1 MRIKTSLLVA
11 AALFSAATMSSA
23 ETLTRQ
29 NGAPVGDN
37 QNSQTAG
44 PWGPVLLQDSHLIEK
59 LAAFDRERTPE
70 RVVHA
75 RGTGVHG
82 YYENYVDLSDI
93 TVAAPFQS
101 ENKKTDVFV
110 RFSAV
115 IHGHQSPETLRDPR
129 GFAVKFY
136 TEQGNWDLVGNNF
149 PVFFIRDAIKFPDMV
164 HSLKPSPVTNA
175 QSAARLFDFFSHVPE
190 STHMLTHLFS
200 DMGTPKS
207 YLNMDG
213 SSVHAFKFVN
223 DKGQVKY
230 FKLTWK
236 TKQGQKN
243 FTAKEAQEMQGKDFQ
258 PMTTDIYTR
267 IGQNGETASW
277 DLYLQTMEP
286 EQLDD
291 FDFNPLDTTKIWPE
305 SLIPAKKI
313 GKLTL
318 NRVPDNFFEETEQ
331 AAFAPSNLIPGIE
344 PSEDRMLQGRLF
356 SYADTQRYR
365 IGVNA
370 YRIPINAPR
379 NAQINNHEQH
389 GKLRTTN
396 STRDVNYQPSRRV
409 ALDDDNQYKYA
420 QTPLSGTTQ
429 QAPFYKQRNF
439 AQAGEKFRS
448 FSKVE
453 QQHLIENL
461 GTTLAGVPEEEIRV
475 IISAYMYNADKH
487 YGMGVAKLASAPM
500 SKVKATA
507 KQLMD
512 VQAEREKRAKK
523 VADDFSRI
531 SYKAEL

>member
-1 MRIKTSLLVA
+1 MLSMGL
-11 AALFSAATMSSA
+11 SAQAD
-23 ETLTRQ
+23 TLTRQ

-59 LAAFDRERTPE
+59 LAAFDRERIPE

-75 RGTGVHG
+75 RGVGIHG
-82 YYENYVDLSDI
+82 YYENYEDLSED
-93 TVAAPFQS
+93 TVAAPFQG
-101 ENKKTDVFV
+101 EGKKTEVFV
-110 RFSAV
+110 RFSSV
-115 IHGHQSPETLRDPR
+115 VHGHLSPETLRDPR

-164 HSLKPSPVTNA
+164 HAFKPSPVTNKQDA
-175 QSAARLFDFFSHVPE
+175 KRVFDFFSHVPE
-190 STHMLTHLFS
+190 STHTLTMLFS
-200 DMGTPKS
+200 DYGTPAS

-213 SSVHAFKFVN
+213 SGVHAFKFVDDEGN
-223 DKGQVKY
+223 VKY
-230 FKLTWK
+230 VKFTWK
-236 TKQGQKN
+236 ANQPIKN
-243 FTAKEAQEMQGKDFQ
+243 FTAEEAMKQQGMDFQ
-258 PMTTDIYTR
+258 PHTTDVYTR
-267 IGQNGETASW
+267 IGEKGETASW
-277 DLYLQTMEP
+277 DLYLQELEP

-305 SLIPAKKI
+305 KLVASRKI
-313 GKLTL
+313 GRMVL

>member
-1 MRIKTSLLVA
+1 M
-11 AALFSAATMSSA
+11 
-23 ETLTRQ
+23 
-29 NGAPVGDN
+29 
-37 QNSQTAG
+37 
-44 PWGPVLLQDSHLIEK
+44 
-59 LAAFDRERTPE
+59 
-70 RVVHA
+70 
-75 RGTGVHG
+75 
-82 YYENYVDLSDI
+82 
-93 TVAAPFQS
+93 
-101 ENKKTDVFV
+101 
-110 RFSAV
+110 
-115 IHGHQSPETLRDPR
+115 
-129 GFAVKFY
+129 
-136 TEQGNWDLVGNNF
+136 
-149 PVFFIRDAIKFPDMV
+149 
-164 HSLKPSPVTNA
+164 
-175 QSAARLFDFFSHVPE
+175 
-190 STHMLTHLFS
+190 
-200 DMGTPKS
+200 
-207 YLNMDG
+207 
-213 SSVHAFKFVN
+213 N